1 MKQEITVRT
10 DVPSLYGEPDSLIYR
25 FKRRLTYLFAFRL
38 LRIFV
43 DRQAKLEI
51 LEVGSGSGFFL
62 DFSRDFFPNSSLTA
76 LEYDERLL
84 AESKRRAPDAII
96 HQGNAECFYLGYGKY
111 DLIVSFQVIE
121 HLYKPEAMLS
131 NVKAHLKP
139 GGIFL
144 VSTPNLSSLG
154 ASIMKA
160 KWHGFRD
167 DHVSLKNRKDW
178 DTLISLHGFI
188 NLYSGTT
195 FFSGIPILN
204 TFPLGIINWILLIV
218 FGSIRWSS
226 GESYVGVFKSKASD
240 K

>member
-43 DRQAKLEI
+43 DRKAKLKI

-62 DFSRDFFPNSSLTA
+62 DFSREFFPYCSITA
-76 LEYDERLL
+76 LEYDERLVI
-84 AESKRRAPDAII
+84 ESKHRAPDARI
-96 HQGNAECFYLGYGKY
+96 HQGNAECFDLGFREY

-121 HLYKPEAMLS
+121 HLHKPEAMLA

-144 VSTPNLSSLG
+144 VSTPNLSSLS
-154 ASIMKA
+154 ARIMKA
-160 KWHGFRD
+160 RWHGFRD
-167 DHVSLKNRKDW
+167 DHVSLKSRQDW
-178 DTLISLHGFI
+178 DTFISLHGFS
-188 NLYSGTT
+188 NLYSGST

-204 TFPLGIINWILLIV
+204 TFPLGIINWILLLV
-218 FGSIRWSS
+218 FGSIRWSA
-226 GESYVGVFKSKASD
+226 GESYVAVFKSKA
-240 K
+240 